1 MNSTKIVGSDL
12 TRFMLM
18 SGSTEVWCAISD
30 ESDEEAMLDHYGND
44 FTAYIVSFDDDY
56 FYCNHGSY
64 GSSFGCDCGR
74 AWAFAVPIRIV
85 AVGQSPI
92 EEEFSP
98 VSMAI

>member
-1 MNSTKIVGSDL
+1 MMNSTKIVGSDL
-12 TRFMLM
+12 TRSMLM

-44 FTAYIVSFDDDY
+44 FTAYIVSFDNDY
-56 FYCNHGSY
+56 FYCNH
-64 GSSFGCDCGR
+64 GR

-85 AVGQSPI
+85 ALGQSPI

-98 VSMAI
+98 VNMAI